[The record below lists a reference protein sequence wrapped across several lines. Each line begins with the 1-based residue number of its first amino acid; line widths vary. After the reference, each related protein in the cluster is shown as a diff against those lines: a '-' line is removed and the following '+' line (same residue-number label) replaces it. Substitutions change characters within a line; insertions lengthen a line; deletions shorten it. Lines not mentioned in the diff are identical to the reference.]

1 MRELER
7 VFLLRI
13 VDRKWQEHIDNMEQL
28 KQGIGLQAYG
38 QKDPVIEYKM
48 QSYDIFDE
56 LMEDI
61 KKETIKLIM
70 HSRISK
76 TE

>member
-1 MRELER
+1 MHELER
-7 VFLLRI
+7 AFLLRI

-28 KQGIGLQAYG
+28 KQGIGLQAYA
-38 QKDPVIEYKM
+38 QKDPVVEYKM
-48 QSYDIFDE
+48 QSYQIFDD
-56 LMEDI
+56 LMDDI

>member
-70 HSRISK
+70 HSQISSN
-76 TE
+76 

>member
-70 HSRISK
+70 HSRISSN
-76 TE
+76 